1 LKLSRPVSSTFH
13 ATTGGMGGSAML
25 DSQVT
30 TLRWCACRMSSRL
43 AAWNRL
49 IWWTCGQKS
58 LGILQPVRV
67 SMVLC
72 VCVCVCLQIG
82 GGWGG
87 GSLQDVVTLG
97 SVEQAHLVHLYEE

>member
-1 LKLSRPVSSTFH
+1 
-13 ATTGGMGGSAML
+13 
-25 DSQVT
+25 
-30 TLRWCACRMSSRL
+30 
-43 AAWNRL
+43 
-49 IWWTCGQKS
+49 
-58 LGILQPVRV
+58 
-67 SMVLC
+67 MVLC